1 MVDYEQQQQMD
12 AEEEIMDESGE
23 QRTVVRRLPKAKKT
37 PTAIAFQ
44 IKVKDLFLIHLFII
58 EVEFGT
64 TPMNIKWEYFSIH
77 YHKHIILAMEH
88 GCLSL
93 KCCTI
98 KM

>member
-64 TPMNIKWEYFSIH
+64 TPMNIKCEYFSIH
-77 YHKHIILAMEH
+77 YHITYHLCH
-88 GCLSL
+88 GTWLFEL
-93 KCCTI
+93 KVLHS
-98 KM
+98 